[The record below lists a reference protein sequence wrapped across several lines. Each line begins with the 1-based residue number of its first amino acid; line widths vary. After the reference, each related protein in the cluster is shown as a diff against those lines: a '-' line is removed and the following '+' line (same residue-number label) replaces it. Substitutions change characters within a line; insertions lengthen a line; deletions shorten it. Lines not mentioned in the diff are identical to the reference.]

1 MRRLSQGQLHAID
14 WSTGDATDADVTA
27 LTAVL
32 SSVNTGCVL
41 TDLNLSTNQA
51 IEDRATLEQLV
62 VSHSSLHNVNV
73 DGTGLDE
80 GAAQAVRAAARR
92 NRLQPEVDAVANN
105 SLGARLDWS
114 SKYISDDDVGRL
126 LRAMQSNSTLTE
138 VLLQDNADVSDG
150 IIDQVLAVIGPNAD
164 RQEGSCLSSVGS
176 CGVLRVDLDHTGVDD
191 AGRSRVARH
200 IDLRRLSLQQ
210 INALDWST
218 GDVADVDVTALIAVL
233 ANDGCVLTDLNL
245 SANLG
250 VADGDPIVQLAR
262 THGSLRA
269 VNIDGT
275 SVDGGGA
282 ASIAAALRARALQP
296 EVDAVANNSLGARLD
311 WSSKNISDDDV
322 DRLIEALKS
331 NSTVSDI
338 LLQGNAEVTDA
349 SIDRLAAV
357 VGPNS
362 DRQGGG
368 CFASAG
374 ACGVVRV
381 SLDNT
386 AVTDA
391 MKHGLARR
399 IELRQVS
406 LYDDQA
412 RNLDW
417 STGDTT
423 DVDVALL
430 VSVLRDSR
438 CEVRNVDLHDN
449 QGIADGA
456 PLLDLARGDK
466 VKTLNLT
473 GTGVDGE
480 IQQQIQDSIRSHRLR
495 PFIDR
500 LSSNDRTLTTLAWGT
515 QDISDEDIAHL
526 VRALPRN
533 TRLKDIQLAGN
544 ARLSDTHMDTLTGA
558 VGPATASGVNTV
570 DLDNTEVSDD
580 KKLRLKR
587 QIDLRRVSKR
597 DVGVDSVD
605 WRSSQAVDVDVST
618 LVDMLAENSLVH
630 TLDLRDN
637 ADITDAPLQRLIDL
651 GERCVIQN
659 VLIDDDNT
667 GVTAAMR
674 TALRDRKRAQRQGPD
689 LARVA
694 SNDAGLTVLDW
705 SKQNAGGADGQLT
718 RLQSSAGEVTDHEL
732 GKLLDQLP
740 RNSNLR
746 EIHLQG
752 NALITDALVPR
763 LGELVGPNGQRD
775 GGSCLSSLGPCGVMR
790 VDLDNTD
797 VDDAKSSWIARQIDL
812 RRLKLGQ
819 LHTLDWSTG
828 DATDA
833 DVTALSAVL
842 SSATN
847 ECVLTD
853 VNLSAN
859 LGIEDGATLEQLV
872 ANHSSLHNV
881 IVDGTGLDEGVAR
894 AVRAAARRNRLQPD
908 IDRVTAN
915 QVDYR
920 AVDWS
925 SGDISDADVT
935 RLLDAMPRNNHVTD
949 IELQGSADVTDE
961 IVVGLA
967 AAVGPNADRRR
978 GMCGVLR
985 VNLDNTGVDDAAKHD
1000 IARQIDMRRLCVA
1013 CHRVNS
1019 MRSIGP
1025 LAMPLTRT

>member
-1 MRRLSQGQLHAID
+1 MRVDLDNTDVDDAKSSWIARQIDLRRLKLGQLHTLDWSTGDATDADVTALSAVLSSATNECVLTDVNLSANLGIEDGATLEQLVANHSSLHNVIVDGTGLDEGVARAVRAAARRNRLQPDIDRVTANQVDYRAVDWSSGDISDADVTRLLDAMPRNNHVTDIELQGSADVTDEIVVGLAAAVGPNADRRRGMCGVLRVNLDNTGVDDAAKHDIARQIDMRRLSQGQLHAID

-73 DGTGLDE
+73 DGTGLDD

-114 SKYISDDDVGRL
+114 SKNISDDDVGRL

-605 WRSSQAVDVDVST
+605 WRSSQAVDDDVST

-630 TLDLRDN
+630 TLDL
-637 ADITDAPLQRLIDL
+637 
-651 GERCVIQN
+651 
-659 VLIDDDNT
+659 
-667 GVTAAMR
+667 
-674 TALRDRKRAQRQGPD
+674 
-689 LARVA
+689 
-694 SNDAGLTVLDW
+694 
-705 SKQNAGGADGQLT
+705 
-718 RLQSSAGEVTDHEL
+718 
-732 GKLLDQLP
+732 
-740 RNSNLR
+740 
-746 EIHLQG
+746 
-752 NALITDALVPR
+752 
-763 LGELVGPNGQRD
+763 
-775 GGSCLSSLGPCGVMR
+775 
-790 VDLDNTD
+790 
-797 VDDAKSSWIARQIDL
+797 
-812 RRLKLGQ
+812 
-819 LHTLDWSTG
+819 
-828 DATDA
+828 
-833 DVTALSAVL
+833 
-842 SSATN
+842 
-847 ECVLTD
+847 
-853 VNLSAN
+853 
-859 LGIEDGATLEQLV
+859 
-872 ANHSSLHNV
+872 
-881 IVDGTGLDEGVAR
+881 
-894 AVRAAARRNRLQPD
+894 
-908 IDRVTAN
+908 
-915 QVDYR
+915 
-920 AVDWS
+920 
-925 SGDISDADVT
+925 
-935 RLLDAMPRNNHVTD
+935 
-949 IELQGSADVTDE
+949 
-961 IVVGLA
+961 
-967 AAVGPNADRRR
+967 
-978 GMCGVLR
+978 
-985 VNLDNTGVDDAAKHD
+985 
-1000 IARQIDMRRLCVA
+1000 
-1013 CHRVNS
+1013 
-1019 MRSIGP
+1019 
-1025 LAMPLTRT
+1025 